1 MSHGSYDLAIY
12 DPQLVLYLG
21 LQWNKY
27 TRDKP
32 ESYPKSS
39 RAKAMAF
46 SMGRDQIE
54 HRQLLVE
61 PPL

>member
-1 MSHGSYDLAIY
+1 MTLNWYSIWVFNGISI
-12 DPQLVLYLG
+12 PVI
-21 LQWNKY
+21 NI
-27 TRDKP
+27 DKP
-32 ESYPKSS
+32 EFYPKSS